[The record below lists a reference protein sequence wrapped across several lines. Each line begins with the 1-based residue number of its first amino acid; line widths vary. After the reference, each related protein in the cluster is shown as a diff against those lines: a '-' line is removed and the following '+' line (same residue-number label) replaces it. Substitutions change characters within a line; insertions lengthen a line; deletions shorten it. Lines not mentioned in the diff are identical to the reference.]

1 MDMADFRRLAQ
12 KMDQHVQQL
21 FAQGITKDVDLFN
34 RMMGYMPDLKIIWDG
49 TTDSQLVE
57 LSNEYPQFFRFA
69 YIVEQAFEQERQ
81 KPTRPYDGL
90 PMMSEQHKH
99 MMNALLTTAATL
111 ERGYQGYINA
121 GLLAVF
127 RPQIIELNQLH
138 DRWMDDVEILRA
150 SLANAGVGQDVLAY
164 VQEAT
169 GTLHER
175 IAELAKKSAN

>member
-1 MDMADFRRLAQ
+1 MDMDDFRRLAQ

-21 FAQGITKDVDLFN
+21 FAQGITKDADLFH

-49 TTDSQLVE
+49 TTDRQLVE

-69 YIVEQAFEQERQ
+69 YLVEQAFEQERQ

-111 ERGYQGYINA
+111 ERGYQAYINA
-121 GLLAVF
+121 GLLPVF
-127 RPQIIELNQLH
+127 RPQVIALDQMR
-138 DRWMDDVEILRA
+138 DRWMDEVEILHA

-164 VQEAT
+164 VQGAT
-169 GTLHER
+169 GMLHER
-175 IAELAKKSAN
+175 IAELAKKSAS